1 LTIKDS
7 IKVEWKQYATSKVE
21 SVGTSRL
28 SKMASLI
35 PSAPTISGA
44 DGSLTVNPVLVNPI
58 LEKVRKT
65 TFYYCQKSSEMHQAW
80 VSRHFNKGSIFRRR
94 CQQNSGML
102 VAEDLRHFINVWS
115 KTRHRLHFD
124 IAIGTLERKLLLKS
138 RIQTRRGILFKSP
151 QLVIFK
157 ETCRKCSLFA
167 YIGSYTKV
175 SEFQT
180 AFGDGAHCFHK

>member
-1 LTIKDS
+1 
-7 IKVEWKQYATSKVE
+7 
-21 SVGTSRL
+21 
-28 SKMASLI
+28 MASLI

-102 VAEDLRHFINVWS
+102 VTEDLRHFRNAHTQSNAIHDLVEPS
-115 KTRHRLHFD
+115 VARHNAILHC
-124 IAIGTLERKLLLKS
+124 IRHGL
-138 RIQTRRGILFKSP
+138 P
-151 QLVIFK
+151 
-157 ETCRKCSLFA
+157 
-167 YIGSYTKV
+167 GSGP
-175 SEFQT
+175 EQ
-180 AFGDGAHCFHK
+180 A